1 LVKSRKKLFKK
12 KTDSKSF
19 INIRVKHNTISNEKK
34 YNILLE
40 KKHYLQYYFLNIRFN
55 QKFINKKIVKILTN
69 KIIKPYSQKFN
80 EIEKFKKIFIKKLLK
95 INFFIK
101 YNKMY
106 IKNLKRL
113 LFNMYTQQTILMDNK
128 LYTQYKILEQLVI
141 QNYQIFNKFN
151 LKKINNKLKIDFME
165 NSNRYYLNEGYLRKH
180 NYFNDFIVNSDNN
193 LMTGELCLQINL
205 VKNLKKKLKKLFF
218 IYNKNLIH
226 KKVYIGN
233 IATHN
238 EFPKHDDFF
247 GITYSYIRKYNYMLM
262 NNIKYKNKTKFVEK
276 KKININL
283 NKIIAL
289 NTSKGLKLLSRKN
302 KIKLFKNQI
311 KLNSNQYKIK

>member
-1 LVKSRKKLFKK
+1 MVKSRKKLFKK
-12 KTDSKSF
+12 KTDNKNF
-19 INIRVKHNTISNEKK
+19 VNNQIKHKFISNEKK

-55 QKFINKKIVKILTN
+55 QKFINKKLAKILTN
-69 KIIKPYSQKFN
+69 KFIKPYNQKFN
-80 EIEKFKKIFIKKLLK
+80 EIEKFQKIFIKKLLK

-101 YNKMY
+101 YNKIY

-165 NSNRYYLNEGYLRKH
+165 NSNRYYLNEGYLIKH
-180 NYFNDFIVNSDNN
+180 NYFNDFIINSDNN
-193 LMTGELCLQINL
+193 LVTGELCLQINL
-205 VKNLKKKLKKLFF
+205 VKNLKKNLKKLFF
-218 IYNKNLIH
+218 IYNKNFMY
-226 KKVYIGN
+226 KKVYIAN
-233 IATHN
+233 TTTRN

-247 GITYSYIRKYNYMLM
+247 GITYSYVRKYNYTLM

-302 KIKLFKNQI
+302 KIKIFKNQI